1 MKDISTKIL
10 EGKFKTSK
18 EFDTVFSLI
27 KTLKDWYNCGVEY
40 AKKDGG
46 MDSTYVIK
54 SFTNG
59 TEKFIKTSIVDSLE
73 YMGDDVTNN
82 VISML
87 SLDVNADDDYDKIG
101 DALVKYIIKK

>member
-27 KTLKDWYNCGVEY
+27 KTLKDWYNCGVER
-40 AKKDGG
+40 AKKEGG
-46 MDSTYVIK
+46 MNSPYVK
-54 SFTNG
+54 SFING
-59 TEKFIKTSIVDSLE
+59 IDNFVKNTIADNLE
-73 YMGDDVTNN
+73 YMSDDVTNN

-101 DALVKYIIKK
+101 DALVKYIKQK